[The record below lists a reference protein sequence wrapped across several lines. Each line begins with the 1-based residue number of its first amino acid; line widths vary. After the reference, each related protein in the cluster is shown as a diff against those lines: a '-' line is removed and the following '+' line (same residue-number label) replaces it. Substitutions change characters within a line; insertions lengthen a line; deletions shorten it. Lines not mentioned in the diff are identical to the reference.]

1 MEHCSPAFRTLTQQL
16 LRAQLLPSNV
26 ILVFHWWAQRLPLV
40 ITLVYGS
47 LTRLYWSVSSILM
60 PACFNAAYN
69 LYDYIGV
76 EITGARNVAALSG
89 LEVLLL

>member
-1 MEHCSPAFRTLTQQL
+1 
-16 LRAQLLPSNV
+16 
-26 ILVFHWWAQRLPLV
+26 
-40 ITLVYGS
+40 
-47 LTRLYWSVSSILM
+47 M